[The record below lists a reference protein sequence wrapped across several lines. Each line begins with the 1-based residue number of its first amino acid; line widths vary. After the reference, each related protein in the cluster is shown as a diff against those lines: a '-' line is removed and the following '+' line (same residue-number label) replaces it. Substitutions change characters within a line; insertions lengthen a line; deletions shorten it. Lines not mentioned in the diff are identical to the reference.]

1 MSIVEELTFTRED
14 CGPAPS
20 TVIAMWLRPS
30 KLIGNVVALSFC
42 AFMGCLLSAVALS
55 YLLRTARFPAFA
67 IGSPAGQVRGRG
79 RFTLL
84 AVPPWPGWNHPHRR
98 VPSGPARQA
107 AQDQGC
113 VRPGRR

>member
-42 AFMGCLLSAVALS
+42 AFMGWLLSAVAMS
-55 YLLRTARFPAFA
+55 YLLRTARFPAFGHRFA
-67 IGSPAGQVRGRG
+67 RPARSAAGVVSPFLPCSHGRGGITHSAAYRAAGQAGR
-79 RFTLL
+79 
-84 AVPPWPGWNHPHRR
+84 AKPGLR
-98 VPSGPARQA
+98 
-107 AQDQGC
+107 
-113 VRPGRR
+113 

>member
-55 YLLRTARFPAFA
+55 YLLRTARF
-67 IGSPAGQVRGRG
+67 
-79 RFTLL
+79 
-84 AVPPWPGWNHPHRR
+84 
-98 VPSGPARQA
+98 SGL
-107 AQDQGC
+107 
-113 VRPGRR
+113 RP